1 MRASSFQ
8 RSLFSM
14 LNVIAQFVL
23 ISVLLI
29 VLAGVAG
36 AYTIV
41 FRDGRRV
48 EVTSG
53 FTLTK
58 ATFTYEV
65 APGINKTVQLIL
77 IDVAATERANNEAPG
92 SFFKHA
98 AQNLAPVPPPW
109 SQHAQRTLS
118 NRELESI
125 QRRRIESEKNYEKR
139 RIELGLPSIEE
150 TRRRQAQEEEATL
163 ALIRERAAQQAR
175 EETYWRGRAAEL
187 RSQISTIDAQINYL
201 RSRLVATQGFPLATH
216 SLVTGVLPLLPLNS
230 TSGVVAPRIPNP
242 EIFIAPRAGVANQRG
257 QVFNS
262 PGPARFRGPRLAR
275 PVAGFGFPIGT
286 AFPVGPF
293 GYLEDSYERAN
304 LSDRLDSLI
313 VTRAGLEALWR
324 ELEDQARDAKVP
336 QVWLEP

>member
-1 MRASSFQ
+1 MAN
-8 RSLFSM
+8 M
-14 LNVIAQFVL
+14 IGQFVL
-23 ISVLLI
+23 ISALLI

-58 ATFTYEV
+58 STFTYEV
-65 APGINKTVQLIL
+65 APGINKTLELIL

-92 SFFKHA
+92 SFFKHSE
-98 AQNLAPVPPPW
+98 QNLVPVPPPL

-118 NRELESI
+118 NRDLEPI
-125 QRRRIESEKNYEKR
+125 QQRRIESEKNYEKR
-139 RIELGLPSIEE
+139 RIQLGLPSVEE

-163 ALIRERAAQQAR
+163 ALMRERAAQQTRDEA
-175 EETYWRGRAAEL
+175 YWRGRAAEL
-187 RSQISTIDAQINYL
+187 RNQISTIDAQINYL
-201 RSRLVATQGFPLATH
+201 RSRLVATQDFPLATH
-216 SLVTGVLPLLPLNS
+216 SLVTGVLPLAPLNT
-230 TSGVVAPRIPNP
+230 TSAIVGPRILNPGVFVAPR
-242 EIFIAPRAGVANQRG
+242 AAAANQRG

-262 PGPARFRGPRLAR
+262 PGPAPFRGPRLAR
-275 PVAGFGFPIGT
+275 PLGGFGFAFGLLGGT
-286 AFPVGPF
+286 AFPFGSF
-293 GYLEDSYERAN
+293 GYVEDSYAATN
-304 LSDRLDSLI
+304 LSDRLNSLL
-313 VTRAGLEALWR
+313 VTRAGLEALGR